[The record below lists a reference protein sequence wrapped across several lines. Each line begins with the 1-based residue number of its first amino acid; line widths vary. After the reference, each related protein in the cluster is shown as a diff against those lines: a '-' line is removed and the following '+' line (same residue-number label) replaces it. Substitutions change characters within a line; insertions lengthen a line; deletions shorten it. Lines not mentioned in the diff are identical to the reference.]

1 MSTSL
6 AIAATDAPRP
16 RAPDFVMRPERLG
29 AMQPS
34 RLSLSRALMLKAL
47 RERWHIERHRFDIDA
62 EARGTAVYEILAPG
76 RSFTFCAFSVS
87 PQRSGRTGR
96 IIGRAWDMQGALM
109 EGPPDEAAIEATRS
123 ELPKLY
129 QGRATPGT
137 LVWCRSNR
145 SMRVFETTVA
155 ALAEGRQPDI
165 ATLASACYLMRNTGL
180 DGNGT
185 FGTRSFLALE
195 ADHPLRGALAA
206 QMLTAVMMRE
216 FAADLVECLARH
228 RAPAR
233 AVALSPEIRRFLGV
247 GNGSALGLMFFV
259 NNHPRL
265 IHAWIAAREEAIA
278 LAKALPLGAG
288 DARIVALRA
297 EVLRAA
303 RFRAEDRMHYEGFAE
318 SALVAR
324 ELETVAAAL
333 EELHATGL
341 VGGHREAYP
350 LAALADG
357 FEGRLHPE
365 TVETLLSLMLE
376 LVPEEADRLAGDLI
390 VSEELS
396 VEPAMGCGALRAL
409 LHAEHGWALAIDMTA
424 PGARRH
430 AWYKSATAEE
440 PRRGP
445 VDELPA
451 GTHNLGLDLPG
462 LAQALDKALAQ
473 RPAEQPVSRLLIE
486 HPELRQMVA
495 RVQGLRGLPYHA
507 PHANIMGEDFVPAH
521 IVRLLNAAIHGVDKT
536 RDFLGRNLR
545 GVLLHGAPTAA
556 DLSAGTPGDWF
567 YPQEP
572 AA

>member
-96 IIGRAWDMQGALM
+96 IIGRAWDMQGALL

>member
-6 AIAATDAPRP
+6 AIVATDAPRP

-96 IIGRAWDMQGALM
+96 IIGRAWDMQGALL
-109 EGPPDEAAIEATRS
+109 EGPPDEAAIEATRN

>member
-6 AIAATDAPRP
+6 AIATPDAPRP

-47 RERWHIERHRFDIDA
+47 RERWRIERRRFDIDH

-76 RSFTFCAFSVS
+76 RSFTFCAFSVP

-96 IIGRAWDMQGALM
+96 IIGRAWDMQGALL
-109 EGPPDEAAIEATRS
+109 EGAPDEASIEATRI

-145 SMRVFETTVA
+145 SMRAFETTVA
-155 ALAEGRQPDI
+155 ALAEGHQPDI

-206 QMLTAVMMRE
+206 QMLTAVLMRE

-228 RAPAR
+228 RAPDR
-233 AVALSPEIRRFLGV
+233 AAALAPEIRRFLGV

-278 LAKALPLGAG
+278 LAKALLLGAG
-288 DARIVALRA
+288 DARILALRN
-297 EVLRAA
+297 EVLRAV
-303 RFRAEDRMHYEGFAE
+303 RFRAQDRMHYEGFAE
-318 SALVAR
+318 SAQVAR

-333 EELHATGL
+333 GELHESGL
-341 VGGHREAYP
+341 VAGHREAYP

-357 FEGRLHPE
+357 LEGRLHPE

-390 VSEELS
+390 VSEELA
-396 VEPAMGCGALRAL
+396 VEPAMSCGALRAL
-409 LHAEHGWALAIDMTA
+409 LQAEHGWALAIDMQA

-462 LAQALDKALAQ
+462 LAQALDAALAQ
-473 RPAEQPVSRLLIE
+473 RPAEQAVSRLLID

-556 DLSAGTPGDWF
+556 DLAAGLPGNWF

>member
-486 HPELRQMVA
+486 HPELRQMAA

>member
-1 MSTSL
+1 MSPSL
-6 AIAATDAPRP
+6 AIATPGAPRP
-16 RAPDFVMRPERLG
+16 RPPEFVMRPERLG

-34 RLSLSRALMLKAL
+34 RLSLSRALALKAL
-47 RERWHIERHRFDIDA
+47 RECWRIKRLRFDIDA
-62 EARGTAVYEILAPG
+62 EARGTAVYEIIAPG
-76 RSFTFCAFSVS
+76 RSFTFCAFSVP
-87 PQRSGRTGR
+87 PQRTGRTGR
-96 IIGRAWDMQGALM
+96 IIGRAWDMQGALI
-109 EGPPDEAAIEATRS
+109 EGLPDEAMIEATRT

-155 ALAEGRQPDI
+155 ALAEGHQPDV
-165 ATLASACYLMRNTGL
+165 AALASACYLMRNTGL

-195 ADHPLRGALAA
+195 ADHPLRGALSA
-206 QMLTAVMMRE
+206 QMLTAVLMRE

-233 AVALSPEIRRFLGV
+233 AVTLAPAIRRFLGV

-278 LAKALPLGAG
+278 LAKALPLRAG
-288 DARIVALRA
+288 DPRILALHDA
-297 EVLRAA
+297 VLRAG
-303 RFRAEDRMHYEGFAE
+303 RFRAQDRMRYEGFAE

-324 ELETVAAAL
+324 ELEQVAKALAA
-333 EELHATGL
+333 LHATGL
-341 VGGHREAYP
+341 VGDRAESWP

-357 FEGRLHPE
+357 FEGRLHAE
-365 TVETLLSLMLE
+365 TIETLLSLMLD

-396 VEPAMGCGALRAL
+396 VDPAMTCGALRAL
-409 LHAEHGWALAIDMTA
+409 LRAEHGWALAIDLAA
-424 PGARRH
+424 PGARRY

-445 VDELPA
+445 VDELPE

-462 LAQALDKALAQ
+462 LIHALDAALAT
-473 RPAEQPVSRLLIE
+473 RPAEQAVSRLLVE
-486 HPELRQMVA
+486 HPGLRQAVA
-495 RVQGLRGLPYHA
+495 RVQGLRGLCYHA

-545 GVLLHGAPTAA
+545 GVLLHGAPTAT
-556 DLSAGTPGDWF
+556 DLAAGATGDWF
-567 YPQEP
+567 YPEEP
-572 AA
+572 SA

>member
-6 AIAATDAPRP
+6 AIVATDAPRP

-486 HPELRQMVA
+486 HPELRQMAA

>member
-233 AVALSPEIRRFLGV
+233 AVALSPAVRRFLGV